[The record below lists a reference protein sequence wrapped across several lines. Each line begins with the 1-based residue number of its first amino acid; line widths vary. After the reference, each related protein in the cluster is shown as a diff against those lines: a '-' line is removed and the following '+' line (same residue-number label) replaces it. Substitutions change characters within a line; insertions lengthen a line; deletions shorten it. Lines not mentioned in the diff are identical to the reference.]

1 MISHYDMSPGLHLPF
16 YSRRLDRNC
25 ASQFFP
31 WYWSP
36 RHILCSHTF
45 PLRII
50 NRGCICYY
58 RRICALISII
68 LTQHHMS
75 QNPLCNHIYRFKYNF
90 LPTTFLRT
98 IWYTM
103 RYSDYPDTYTIW
115 NTISSIGSFISITAV
130 ILIIFII
137 WEALTSKREVLTV
150 DLTTT
155 NLEGLNGCPPPYIWR
170 TYICQPKI
178 RKEGIEPPL
187 LVSSQHHSHY
197 VFLN

>member
-1 MISHYDMSPGLHLPF
+1 MTSNTSWGQYQMISHYNMSPGLHLPF
-16 YSRRLDRNC
+16 YSRRLDWNC

-31 WYWSP
+31 WYCSP

-68 LTQHHMS
+68 LRQHHMS
-75 QNPLCNHIYRFKYNF
+75 QNPLCNHICRCKYNF

-103 RYSDYPDTYTIW
+103 TILWLPRHIYSVKYYVIYRLIYLSDSSYT
-115 NTISSIGSFISITAV
+115 NGFHHLRSICI
-130 ILIIFII
+130 
-137 WEALTSKREVLTV
+137 
-150 DLTTT
+150 
-155 NLEGLNGCPPPYIWR
+155 
-170 TYICQPKI
+170 
-178 RKEGIEPPL
+178 
-187 LVSSQHHSHY
+187 
-197 VFLN
+197 